1 MQIRSLPAERETP
14 NLLSQFEVNE
24 SMSERILVANV
35 TDSALLNI
43 RKRKA
48 ALSVAV
54 DNQCSAKWILRQWS
68 RYIKERDSYRCVCC
82 ESEEGIQAH
91 HVVRKTLYP
100 WGAVETGN
108 GITLCRECHRRVHE
122 KANGRGE
129 LSVPLGE
136 ADDQDEWSFLFGLLL
151 DDAKRRDIDQDEFY
165 FLPDHML
172 RFFVNVQ
179 GGQDL
184 HRMVMRGK
192 ISRIRFAHEIWRGMP
207 EAWCTNFV
215 AEVVKLNL

>member
-1 MQIRSLPAERETP
+1 MSTMTHSDLSRIR
-14 NLLSQFEVNE
+14 Q
-24 SMSERILVANV
+24 
-35 TDSALLNI
+35 
-43 RKRKA
+43 RKQ
-48 ALSVAV
+48 ALSTAV
-54 DNQCSAKWILRQWS
+54 QKQRSAKWILRQWS

-91 HVVRKTLYP
+91 HVMRKTLYP

-122 KANGRGE
+122 KSNGRGD

-136 ADDQDEWSFLFGLLL
+136 ADDQDEWSFLFGQLF

-165 FLPDHML
+165 LLADHML
-172 RFFVNVQ
+172 KFFVNVQ
-179 GGQDL
+179 GYEHL
-184 HRMVMRGK
+184 HGMVMRGE

-207 EAWCTNFV
+207 EVWYTNFV
-215 AEVVKLNL
+215 SEVIRLNL

>member
-1 MQIRSLPAERETP
+1 MTHSDLSSIRR
-14 NLLSQFEVNE
+14 
-24 SMSERILVANV
+24 
-35 TDSALLNI
+35 
-43 RKRKA
+43 RKL

-54 DNQCSAKWILRQWS
+54 QKQRSAKWILRQWG
-68 RYIKERDSYRCVCC
+68 RFIKERDSYRCVCC

-122 KANGRGE
+122 KSNGRGD

-136 ADDQDEWSFLFGLLL
+136 ADDQDEWSFLFGLLY
-151 DDAKRRDIDQDEFY
+151 DDAKLRGLDQNEFY
-165 FLPDHML
+165 FLEDHML
-172 RFFVNVQ
+172 NFFVRVQ
-179 GGQDL
+179 GYEDL
-184 HRMVMRGK
+184 HGMVMRGE

-207 EAWCTNFV
+207 EVWYKNFV
-215 AEVVKLNL
+215 AEVIRLNL